1 MTNPATT
8 SLLDRANLDRDSVR
22 HEIARGLS
30 GADDGELF
38 LEYSQT
44 EALMFDNGR
53 LKQAT
58 YDTSQGFGL
67 RAVKDDAVGYA
78 HSSDVSLPALIR
90 AADAVHA
97 VRGGYSGNFAAAP
110 AHTNVRLYGDD
121 NPLDAPGFESK
132 VKLLA
137 EIDAYVRDKDPR
149 VRQVTVSLGATWQVV
164 EILRPD
170 GESYRDIRPLVRV
183 NISVVAGQGDRQE
196 SGSKGYGGREG
207 YARFIETKAWREA
220 ADGAIREALV
230 NLESVPAPAGEMDVV
245 LGAGWPGVMLHEA
258 VGHGLEGDF
267 NRKQTSA
274 FAGLMGQQVA
284 AKGVTVVDDGTMASR
299 RGSLSIDDEGTP
311 TNRTVLIEDG
321 ILVGYMQDRQN
332 ARLMNMKPT
341 GNGRRQGYAHVP
353 MPRMTNTYMLA
364 GSRDPGGNPGLG
376 QERHLRR
383 QFRRRPGR
391 HHLGQIRVPVHRGLQ
406 DRERQDRRAAEGRD
420 ADRQRADRPASHH
433 HDRQRSRARYRH
445 RHLRQERPGRAGRR
459 RPADAADGTHHGRR
473 NRRMSIDERNGAPP
487 KDVQLARPGRPARR
501 RSCWSVF
508 LAKGALAEPFYVPS
522 GSMEPT
528 LLIGDAL
535 LASKFPYGYSAASL
549 PIQITL
555 PETGRVFGGTPK
567 RGDVVVFRWPGD
579 RSQAWVK
586 RVVGLPGDRIQMRQG
601 QLFIN
606 DHAAELKP
614 DGIGEAEDD
623 NGGCEAGVSL
633 YRDVAGRR
641 QPRRSSSCATT
652 AGSTT
657 RPKSR
662 CRRAV
667 CS

>member
-1 MTNPATT
+1 MTNLATS
-8 SLLDRANLDRDSVR
+8 SLLDRANLDRDAVR
-22 HEIARGLS
+22 HEVARGLS

-38 LEYSQT
+38 LEYAQT

-90 AADAVHA
+90 AADAVAA
-97 VRGGYSGNFAAAP
+97 VRGGYSGSFAAAP

-121 NPLDAPGFESK
+121 NPLDAPGFEAK

-149 VRQVTVSLGATWQVV
+149 VRQVSVSVGGDLAGGGNPAAGRRELSRHPPAGAPQR
-164 EILRPD
+164 LRRGRPGRPP
-170 GESYRDIRPLVRV
+170 GER
-183 NISVVAGQGDRQE
+183 
-196 SGSKGYGGREG
+196 SKGYGGREP

-220 ADGAIREALV
+220 ADGAIREAMV

-245 LGAGWPGVMLHEA
+245 LGPGWPGVMLHEA

-284 AKGVTVVDDGTMASR
+284 AKGVTVVDDGTIASR

-341 GNGRRQGYAHVP
+341 GNGRRQSHAHVP

-364 GSRDPGGNPGLG
+364 GRHDPAEILSSVKNGIFAANFGGG
-376 QERHLRR
+376 QVDITSGKYVFQCTEAYKIEN
-383 QFRRRPGR
+383 GR
-391 HHLGQIRVPVHRGLQ
+391 IGAPLKGAMLIGNGPTDLHRITMIGNDL
-406 DRERQDRRAAEGRD
+406 AARF
-420 ADRQRADRPASHH
+420 
-433 HDRQRSRARYRH
+433 RH

-459 RPADAADGTHHGRR
+459 RPADAADGAHHCWRHRLMSKR
-473 NRRMSIDERNGAPP
+473 NILFCLDGAA
-487 KDVQLARPGRPARR
+487 LARPTRSGGRDRAAGAGRQGRGGRAVLCAVALDGADAADRRHAAGVEISLWLRRGVAADPCRLSRNRTGVRRDAEARRCRGVPLARRPIASLGQARR
-501 RSCWSVF
+501 RI
-508 LAKGALAEPFYVPS
+508 ARRPHP
-522 GSMEPT
+522 
-528 LLIGDAL
+528 DA
-535 LASKFPYGYSAASL
+535 AGQCFISTA
-549 PIQITL
+549 I
-555 PETGRVFGGTPK
+555 
-567 RGDVVVFRWPGD
+567 
-579 RSQAWVK
+579 RS
-586 RVVGLPGDRIQMRQG
+586 R
-601 QLFIN
+601 
-606 DHAAELKP
+606 
-614 DGIGEAEDD
+614 
-623 NGGCEAGVSL
+623 
-633 YRDVAGRR
+633 
-641 QPRRSSSCATT
+641 
-652 AGSTT
+652 
-657 RPKSR
+657 
-662 CRRAV
+662 
-667 CS
+667 